1 MNQMEVRK
9 QRDRLLGGLI
19 GLARACS
26 SNPRMEN
33 TDQVFIR
40 TLAFLNED
48 ESFDEEQLVNYR
60 LRVRAEKNEVAPGC
74 ATCMSKCGNTDD
86 YDMNRMY
93 EADEAVRGRKTALV
107 CLAERIGA
115 LADRMH
121 RQGAAPEETEPLA
134 RYLEA
139 VLFVLAED
147 WDPVAYDPYLNM
159 GGEMFAKCVTALAKL

>member
-1 MNQMEVRK
+1 MNQMEVWK
-9 QRDRLLGGLI
+9 QRDRLFGGLI

-26 SNPRMEN
+26 SNPRTEN
-33 TDQVFIR
+33 TDQVFIK
-40 TLAFLNED
+40 TLAFLNRD
-48 ESFDEEQLVNYR
+48 EGFDEEQLVNYR

-86 YDMNRMY
+86 YAMNRMY
-93 EADEAVRGRKTALV
+93 EAEESVRGRKTALV
-107 CLAERIGA
+107 CLAE
-115 LADRMH
+115 RMH

-139 VLFVLAED
+139 ILFVLAED
-147 WDPVAYDPYLNM
+147 WEPEAYDPYLNM